1 MSLFH
6 DAIYK
11 NADQFPQKTALI
23 VDGKAISYR
32 DLRALAART
41 AYTLTRFGIRAGDS
55 VGLYASVS
63 IDLVACYLA
72 LLQIGAITA
81 ATHHTLSREKLI
93 HQLKDAKA
101 RILITDS
108 TTNVEL
114 LACEAGLGLTFLLN
128 PYKSQSKSIVH
139 LHAALSERVET
150 NNLECAVA
158 EIDDCHPTSIF
169 YTTGSTFSP
178 KGVLVNHQIMVAA
191 SKAVTHYLEIQP
203 SDRVFSYSTLASD
216 YGVYNILMPLYVG
229 ATSIIESQ
237 APSTAEDVLQVVEK
251 YQATAM
257 HVFPPIFFLIAGA
270 DSHWRSRINSLR
282 YISSSGQALYPKHI
296 RQIRALFPKLKIFS
310 NYGLTECKRVS
321 YLDPVEIDARP
332 SSVGKPL
339 SSVAAFLVDANDEL
353 ITDAGVVGEL
363 LVGSEYLMLGYWERP
378 EDNQKSILT
387 NTFGQKRLYRTG
399 DLFKRDAEGFLY
411 YVARKD
417 DIFTRNVWNVNPREI
432 EQCLTSHPGV
442 SEAVVKPI
450 ADESAG
456 HVPKAFV
463 VLEKNSEFITGQDL
477 IDYCKKHVDWHMVPT
492 ECVLVSFLPK
502 SDSGKST
509 TKGLA

>member
-6 DAIYK
+6 DVIYK
-11 NADQFPQKTALI
+11 NAKRFPEKTALI
-23 VDGKAISYR
+23 IDRKAISYR
-32 DLRALAART
+32 ELRTLANRT
-41 AYTLTRFGIRAGDS
+41 ATTLMRLGVKSGDS
-55 VGLYASVS
+55 VGLYASIS
-63 IDLVACYLA
+63 IELVACFLA

-93 HQLKDAKA
+93 QQLKDAKA

-108 TTNVEL
+108 TTNLEP
-114 LACEAGLGLTFLLN
+114 LAFEAGLDLTFLLK
-128 PYKSQSKSIVH
+128 PYQSRSELIVN
-139 LHAALSERVET
+139 LQAALDEQVGI
-150 NNLECAVA
+150 NDHECARDR
-158 EIDDCHPTSIF
+158 ITDDRPTSIF
-169 YTTGSTFSP
+169 YTTGSTFNP
-178 KGVLVNHQIMVAA
+178 KGVLVNHQIMLAA
-191 SKAVTHYLEIQP
+191 SEAVTRYLEIQP

-237 APSTAEDVLQVVEK
+237 APTTADDVLQIVES
-251 YQATAM
+251 YHVTAM
-257 HVFPPIFFLIAGA
+257 HVFPPVFFLIAGA
-270 DSHWRSRINSLR
+270 DSHWRSRVNHLR

-296 RQIRALFPKLKIFS
+296 RKIRALFPELKIFS

-321 YLDPVEIDARP
+321 FLDPAEIDARP
-332 SSVGKPL
+332 DSVGKPL
-339 SSVAAFLVDANDEL
+339 EEVAAFLVDDHDDL
-353 ITDAGVVGEL
+353 ISEAGVVGEL

-378 EDNQKSILT
+378 DDNRKSILD
-387 NTFGQKRLYRTG
+387 NTFGQRRLYRTG
-399 DLFKRDAEGFLY
+399 DLFRRDAEGFLY

-417 DIFTRNVWNVNPREI
+417 DVFTRNVWNVNPREI
-432 EQCLTSHPGV
+432 EQCLISHPAV

-463 VLEKNSEFITGQDL
+463 VLEKNSGYLTGQDL
-477 IDYCKKHVDWHMVPT
+477 IEYCKRHIDWHMVPT
-492 ECVLVSFLPK
+492 ECVLVSSLPR